1 MTPQPGPLPV
11 VQAAAIERASGPS
24 WLVEDL
30 WALEGVGILGGHPK
44 SCKTWLALELAL
56 SVASGASALDRFQ
69 VPRAGPVLVFAAE
82 DAPAAVR
89 ERLDGLALHKGVA
102 LARLPLHIIL
112 ESSLRLDTPLDQ
124 ARLAEAVATY
134 QPRLLV
140 LDPFVRLSRI
150 DENSSQEVSGVLAYL
165 RQLQREL
172 HVAIMVVHHARKAA
186 GGQDAGLALRGSGD
200 FFAWTDSTIIIRR
213 QRGVLEMSCQHRN
226 AASPAPVQIELTAEA
241 GAPPYL
247 IVRGASPI
255 EDGAAD
261 NLKERVLEELALQAQ
276 PVTQELLRGLLRVR
290 LQRLAQVL
298 KELQQAGAVRRTP
311 AGWEVVD
318 EDADAADQDP
328 DELSLFTAASTMN
341 TG

>member
-1 MTPQPGPLPV
+1 MTEQPGPLPV
-11 VQAAAIERASGPS
+11 VQAAAIERTSGPS

-56 SVASGASALDRFQ
+56 SVASGASALDRFK

-89 ERLDGLALHKGVA
+89 ERLDGLALHKGVT
-102 LARLPLHIIL
+102 LSRLPLHIIL

-165 RQLQREL
+165 RQLQRQQ

-186 GGQDAGLALRGSGD
+186 LGQEHAGLALRGSGD

-226 AASPAPVQIELTAEA
+226 AASPDPVQIELTAEA
-241 GAPPYL
+241 GVPPYL
-247 IVRGASPI
+247 SVRGAAQAQ
-255 EDGAAD
+255 DAAAD
-261 NLKERVLEELALQAQ
+261 NLKERVLEELARQAE
-276 PVTQELLRGLLRVR
+276 PATQELLRGLLRVR

-298 KELQQAGAVRRTP
+298 KELEQSGAVRRTP
-311 AGWEVVD
+311 AGWEVVS
-318 EDADAADQDP
+318 EDADTADQ